1 MTKEIKM
8 KFNRDDLWRLREVL
22 RCFIGTQIVDGHTYM
37 LDEAIELK
45 KNVPTRSVSL
55 KHKNKVG

>member
-8 KFNRDDLWRLREVL
+8 KFNGDDLWRLREVL

-37 LDEAIELK
+37 LDEAVELK
-45 KNVPTRSVSL
+45 NVLTRSVSL

>member
-8 KFNRDDLWRLREVL
+8 KFNRDDLWRLREDL
-22 RCFIGTQIVDGHTYM
+22 RCFIGTQIIDSHTYM

-45 KNVPTRSVSL
+45 KRIEKKCKFKT
-55 KHKNKVG
+55 

>member
-8 KFNRDDLWRLREVL
+8 KFNRDDLWRLREAL
-22 RCFIGTQIVDGHTYM
+22 RCFIGAQIVDGHTYM

-45 KNVPTRSVSL
+45 KRIEKKCKFKT
-55 KHKNKVG
+55 

>member
-8 KFNRDDLWRLREVL
+8 EFNRDDLWRLREVL
-22 RCFIGTQIVDGHTYM
+22 RSFIGSQIVEGYTYM

-45 KNVPTRSVSL
+45 KRIDKKCKFKT
-55 KHKNKVG
+55 

>member
-8 KFNRDDLWRLREVL
+8 EFNRDDLWRLREVL
-22 RCFIGTQIVDGHTYM
+22 CCFIGTQIVDGHTYM

-45 KNVPTRSVSL
+45 KRIDKKCKFKT
-55 KHKNKVG
+55 

>member
-8 KFNRDDLWRLREVL
+8 EFNRDDLWRLREAL

-45 KNVPTRSVSL
+45 KRIDKKCKFKT
-55 KHKNKVG
+55 